1 MGEGITG
8 EMLGK
13 EEEEAV
19 SRVQNSPTF
28 SRSVPGKKI
37 NSDICRS
44 ILRSIRD

>member
-1 MGEGITG
+1 MNEGITG

-19 SRVQNSPTF
+19 SLVQNSPTF
-28 SRSVPGKKI
+28 SRSVLEKKM
-37 NSDICRS
+37 NSNICRS